1 MRLLAL
7 LLSGILLAATEPR
20 VSIRMN
26 PLVLMAGS
34 AARVTCKVPRDER
47 NRGVTIGIADYR
59 SSYVQI
65 DGLDGAITHQV
76 LFEHI
81 PCDAEEA
88 YCDLEDKF
96 HGHTQARQGF
106 QVAGCGDGR

>member
-1 MRLLAL
+1 MRLAAI
-7 LLSGILLAATEPR
+7 LLSGTLLAASEPR

-26 PLVLMAGS
+26 PLVVMAGN
-34 AARVTCKVPRDER
+34 AARITCKVPREER
-47 NRGVTIGIADYR
+47 NRGVTIGIANYR
-59 SSYVQI
+59 SSYDQI

-81 PCDAEEA
+81 PCDAGDA
-88 YCDLEDKF
+88 YCDLEDNL